1 MSAWGPRP
9 GSGVA
14 AGILAA
20 ALACLFAAVALAGC
34 GSGDGDELTVAAAAS
49 LRPAFGDGGEDG
61 VRFTFGG
68 SDLPANQVR
77 QGAGIDVIAAA
88 STIQPDALH
97 EDGLVERPV
106 EFAGNRLVVGVPED
120 SAIDSLEDLA
130 RPDTS
135 VVVGD
140 GSVPVGIYA
149 REMISKL
156 PRQTAAAIG
165 ANVRSQEQDATSI
178 TAKLTQGAADAGIV
192 YATDVHQRIR
202 QTEGGGH
209 PRPAPAAHR
218 LLGRRRFFERDEG
231 RGAGV
236 HREPRLRRTLGG
248 AEKGRAAAPAVSLR
262 PSRHRLFGVA
272 AFFAALLAFAF
283 LLLPLVALFTSTDP
297 ATFVDS
303 LGEPAN
309 REALWL
315 SLKATAMAMLILL
328 VIGTPAAYFLAMRSF
343 RGRSAVLTLR
353 SSCRWS
359 CRRPSPVSRVLAAF
373 GPAGLLGPTL
383 EDLNVELVFQTA
395 GVVVALVFVASPS
408 TCARRSPLSRRS
420 TAA

>member
-1 MSAWGPRP
+1 MRRGGGRGPE
-9 GSGVA
+9 SGVA

-68 SDLPANQVR
+68 SDLLANQVR

-156 PRQTAAAIG
+156 PRQTAAAIR

-192 YATDVHQRIR
+192 YATDVMSAS
-202 QTEGGGH
+202 G
-209 PRPAPAAHR
+209 
-218 LLGRRRFFERDEG
+218 
-231 RGAGV
+231 
-236 HREPRLRRTLGG
+236 RLRAVGIPDRLQPRIAYSAAVVSSSGMKAEAQAFIESLVSGERSEELG
-248 AEKGRAAAPAVSLR
+248 K
-262 PSRHRLFGVA
+262 
-272 AFFAALLAFAF
+272 
-283 LLLPLVALFTSTDP
+283 
-297 ATFVDS
+297 
-303 LGEPAN
+303 
-309 REALWL
+309 
-315 SLKATAMAMLILL
+315 
-328 VIGTPAAYFLAMRSF
+328 
-343 RGRSAVLTLR
+343 
-353 SSCRWS
+353 
-359 CRRPSPVSRVLAAF
+359 
-373 GPAGLLGPTL
+373 AGLLP
-383 EDLNVELVFQTA
+383 
-395 GVVVALVFVASPS
+395 P
-408 TCARRSPLSRRS
+408 P
-420 TAA
+420 